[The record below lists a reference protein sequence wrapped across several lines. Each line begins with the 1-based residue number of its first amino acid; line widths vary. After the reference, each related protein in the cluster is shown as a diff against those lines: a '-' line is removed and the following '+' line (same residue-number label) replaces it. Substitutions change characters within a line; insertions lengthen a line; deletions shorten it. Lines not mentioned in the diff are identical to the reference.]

1 MVRESVTTMTLVRR
15 FMTMRDV
22 AALPE
27 AEGAAAPSEA
37 SRLRSFVASNE
48 RVDSYNTII
57 KASAW
62 ERDLEE
68 FKRNPVVL
76 FGHNSRELPIAK
88 GDVRVESGELL
99 LDAAFFAP
107 ETNPRSEQ
115 VLRVLDEGVMGVSVG
130 FEALEWEY
138 DESRE
143 TGDEFQDLFYP
154 PLNYTRVKLLE
165 ISVVTLPANG
175 DALPVG
181 RDQVRQRYQA
191 RIDAARAAVVSP
203 APPAPAPA
211 VEPAPPT
218 ITDEQVLR
226 LVDEVVKQEVRA
238 FVARKRGS
246 LSGV

>member
-1 MVRESVTTMTLVRR
+1 MTLVRR
-15 FMTMRDV
+15 FMTMRRD
-22 AALPE
+22 AAAPAE
-27 AEGAAAPSEA
+27 AEGAAASSEA
-37 SRLRSFVASNE
+37 SRLRSFIASNE

-68 FKRNPVVL
+68 FRRNPVVL
-76 FGHNSRELPIAK
+76 FGHNPRELPIAK
-88 GDVRVESGELL
+88 GDVRLENNELL

-165 ISVVTLPANG
+165 VSVVTLPANG

-181 RDQVRQRYQA
+181 REQVRQRYQA
-191 RIDAARAAVVSP
+191 RLDAKRAAAVPP
-203 APPAPAPA
+203 APPPPA
-211 VEPAPPT
+211 VEPKQPT